1 MGIVGYYRPCSFAIF
16 TEEGLKMGTKE
27 EYIENSRKRW
37 SPDEAEHEEQQ
48 MMMLINAI
56 VDVNEDGKI
65 YTYFPIPANASKEEL
80 DEAIASGYAT
90 LAPIEGYM
98 CFDKPFDWKEE
109 DGVFKYDTREHREV
123 MGEMLSSW
131 DDLKFDEKT
140 ITMSSGLAV
149 YEKIEE

>member
-1 MGIVGYYRPCSFAIF
+1 MSIVGYYRPCSFAIF
-16 TEEGLKMGTKE
+16 GEDGLKMGTKE
-27 EYIENSRKRW
+27 EYIENARKHW

-48 MMMLINAI
+48 MMMLVNAI

-65 YTYFPIPANASKEEL
+65 YNYFPIPANTPQEEL
-80 DEAIASGYAT
+80 DKAIAQGYAK
-90 LAPIEGYM
+90 LAPVEGYM

-109 DGVFKYDTREHREV
+109 DGVFKYDTREHREL

-131 DDLKFDEKT
+131 DDLKFDGKT